1 MHFGMCNHKLRKGR
15 YTLYLKFKKRDI
27 QNTHISAEIYRIP
40 DLKSPLYTIYPK
52 TLADPEIKQEEHT
65 EESERKES
73 WMEKKKEEEKE
84 GGAAAAAA
92 AAAATATAQETT
104 EDPEQYRRRLEIAH
118 EETVAMLPHNIQ
130 GAVQEAFEN
139 FIESFEK
146 ICLSD
151 TQV

>member
-1 MHFGMCNHKLRKGR
+1 
-15 YTLYLKFKKRDI
+15 
-27 QNTHISAEIYRIP
+27 
-40 DLKSPLYTIYPK
+40 
-52 TLADPEIKQEEHT
+52 
-65 EESERKES
+65 
-73 WMEKKKEEEKE
+73 MEKKKKEEEKE

-92 AAAATATAQETT
+92 AATATAQETT
-104 EDPEQYRRRLEIAH
+104 GDPEQYRRRLEIAH

-130 GAVQEAFEN
+130 GAVQEAFEK